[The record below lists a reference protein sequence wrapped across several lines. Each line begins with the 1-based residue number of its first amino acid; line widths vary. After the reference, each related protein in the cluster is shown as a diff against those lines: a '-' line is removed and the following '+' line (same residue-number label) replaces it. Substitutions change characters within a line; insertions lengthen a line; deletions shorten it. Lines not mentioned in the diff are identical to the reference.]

1 MKFGI
6 PPLAFAIFFVFF
18 GISSA
23 QAYIPPAHF
32 IVKEIA
38 SKHAGIKG
46 IRIKSVVNALEAE
59 HPTGIHFKV
68 TTLFSSAAG
77 ALRSF
82 AYDDAGILLYSVE
95 RKPVSVALTPAIL
108 LEAHAP
114 VLIES
119 LKRANV
125 FIPEET
131 AAPAV
136 ANPSPV
142 PGALAAIPPG
152 EELKRW
158 NGTIAWVIGKKEG
171 SQLWVEKDTFL
182 PIRLVSGDV
191 SVDFYK
197 YYYYREFPVPRMMD
211 VAQGKTTI
219 LQDEISEVA
228 VNPDLKEFREPVS
241 SGFTA
246 AGDAAPGALK
256 ELLKKYYELLR

>member
-1 MKFGI
+1 VKFGI
-6 PPLAFAIFFVFF
+6 PLLALLFFTAS
-18 GISSA
+18 GA
-23 QAYIPPAHF
+23 QAYIPPAQF

-46 IRIKSVVNALEAE
+46 IRIKSLVTALEAE
-59 HPTGIHFKV
+59 HPTDVHFKV
-68 TTLFSSAAG
+68 TTLYSAA
-77 ALRSF
+77 AETLRSF
-82 AYDDAGILLYSVE
+82 AYDDSGILLYSVE
-95 RKPVSVALTPAIL
+95 RKPVSAALTPAVL
-108 LEAHAP
+108 LEPHAQA
-114 VLIES
+114 LAES

-125 FIPEET
+125 FIAEET
-131 AAPAV
+131 VAPVVPNA
-136 ANPSPV
+136 SPT

-158 NGTIAWVIGKKEG
+158 NGTIAWVIGKKDG
-171 SQLWVEKDTFL
+171 RQLWVEKDTFL
-182 PIRLVSGDV
+182 PIRLVSGEL

-197 YYYYREFPVPRMMD
+197 YYFYREFPVPRMMD

-219 LQDEISEVA
+219 LQDEVSEVA

-246 AGDAAPGALK
+246 AGDSAPGAVK